1 MSNLA
6 LSQAVAYNNEAIEL
20 LRSGMFSESVT
31 AFQRALSATNKAA
44 NSSISLTLKPPED
57 ETASLSFVC
66 FSESAPTLSQLPM
79 EQGYVFDRPLSFSAM
94 GAIPVDGTTSHSVG
108 ENNCDVTVT
117 STVIMFNFALLC
129 HQLGKTQG
137 SSTLLNKAKLLYT
150 LVLQC
155 MVLQEP
161 TVVLQDDSLSLNEDD
176 TKVVLQCLVLN
187 NLALLQYEGCDYK
200 GSRKSV
206 DQLCK
211 YLTPPC
217 TFSCATVLGEEATR
231 EIILNL
237 VYMKSPP
244 STAHAA

>member
-6 LSQAVAYNNEAIEL
+6 LSHAVAFNNEAIEL

-31 AFQRALSATNKAA
+31 AFQSALSATNKAA
-44 NSSISLTLKPPED
+44 NLSISLTMKPGND
-57 ETASLSFVC
+57 EVGMLSFVC
-66 FSESAPTLSQLPM
+66 FSQSAPTLSQLPM
-79 EQGYVFDRPLSFSAM
+79 EQGYVFDRPLSFSAR
-94 GAIPVDGTTSHSVG
+94 GALPVEGTASHSDG
-108 ENNCDVTVT
+108 ENNFDVTVT

-137 SSTLLNKAKLLYT
+137 NTTLLNKAKLLYT
-150 LVLQC
+150 LILQC

-161 TVVLQDDSLSLNEDD
+161 TIVLQEESHSLDEDE

-200 GSRKSV
+200 GSRQSV
-206 DQLCK
+206 DQLYK
-211 YLTPPC
+211 FLTPPR
-217 TFSCATVLGEEATR
+217 TFSCATFLGEEATR